1 VFVHLG
7 GDAVVDVREVVAV
20 LTVGHMTKTGLAR
33 ELVDRARTSHPEV
46 TRPRALVV
54 STKGVL
60 LSSVAVE
67 TVVKRIRAMS
77 RPGRVKMA
85 RKQTGQ
91 GFPPLTLRE
100 NR

>member
-1 VFVHLG
+1 MFVHLG

-33 ELVDRARTSHPEV
+33 ELVDRTRASHPDV
-46 TRPRALVV
+46 TSPRALVV
-54 STKGVL
+54 STRGVL

-67 TVVKRIRAMS
+67 TVARRIRAMS
-77 RPGRVKMA
+77 RPGRAKMA

-91 GFPPLTLRE
+91 GFPPLTQRE
-100 NR
+100 KR